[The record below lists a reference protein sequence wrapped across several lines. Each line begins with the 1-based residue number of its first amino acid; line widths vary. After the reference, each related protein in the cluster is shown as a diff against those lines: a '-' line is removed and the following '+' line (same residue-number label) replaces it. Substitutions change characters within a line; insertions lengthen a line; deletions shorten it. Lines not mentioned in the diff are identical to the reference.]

1 MDLEKIEI
9 RKNFLKT
16 PDVAT
21 LKHLIFIILWYQS
34 SPSRSQ
40 AELLT
45 IPLMKRC
52 FERNGMAKDFD
63 FKQKKSTWKK
73 KRGSS
78 RVEDSAPQLGM
89 IPYFFDP
96 SPRDI
101 FFLSVILGPCLFS
114 VINP

>member
-21 LKHLIFIILWYQS
+21 LKHLIFIILRYQS

-73 KRGSS
+73 KGIISS
-78 RVEDSAPQLGM
+78 WGFCPSTRNDPLFFWPLPPRYLFFVR
-89 IPYFFDP
+89 YFRPMFV
-96 SPRDI
+96 S
-101 FFLSVILGPCLFS
+101 G
-114 VINP
+114 N

>member
-9 RKNFLKT
+9 RKIFLKT

-73 KRGSS
+73 RGSS
-78 RVEDSAPQLGM
+78 RVEDSALQLGM

-96 SPRDI
+96 CPRDI
-101 FFLSVILGPCLFS
+101 FFFVRYFRPMFVSG
-114 VINP
+114 N